1 MSVLGILA
9 IIVAF
14 SVLVLIHE
22 LGHYLAAK
30 WMGVRV
36 EKFSIG
42 FPPTLF
48 TKKIGETEFCFSA
61 IPLGGY
67 VKMAGFIDESMDTKL
82 TGADYEYSSKP
93 VWKRIIIITAGVVM
107 NLILAV
113 ILYTFLNFS
122 QGEQI
127 LPTTTIKL
135 TNQSGIAE
143 KIGFR
148 DGDKILAV
156 NGQDVSNFNQIITG
170 FFDNMENGVSFKVL
184 RDNQVLSLNYNKEW
198 LSENKGELLDI
209 SPVIDSRVGD
219 VMQEMPAAK
228 LGLKKGDR
236 IIELNGLAIKSFQD
250 MTEIIRAN
258 PEKAVDIKWVHDGTV
273 KTGQIVPKMVNN
285 IDEDGKDVSY
295 GQIGITYYYIHNS
308 ISFGKAVK
316 LGIIQPFSVILL
328 NIKGLKWWISGVKT
342 AKETIG
348 GPVTIARLAGEAAE
362 KGWVSYLSILAALS
376 SVLAFFN
383 ILPIP
388 ALDGGHLSF
397 LLVEA
402 VMGKP
407 LSVKTRLI
415 IQQVGMALLLTFIIF
430 VLYVDFDRI
439 LS

>member
-1 MSVLGILA
+1 
-9 IIVAF
+9 
-14 SVLVLIHE
+14 
-22 LGHYLAAK
+22 
-30 WMGVRV
+30 
-36 EKFSIG
+36 
-42 FPPTLF
+42 
-48 TKKIGETEFCFSA
+48 
-61 IPLGGY
+61 
-67 VKMAGFIDESMDTKL
+67 
-82 TGADYEYSSKP
+82 
-93 VWKRIIIITAGVVM
+93 
-107 NLILAV
+107 
-113 ILYTFLNFS
+113 
-122 QGEQI
+122 
-127 LPTTTIKL
+127 
-135 TNQSGIAE
+135 
-143 KIGFR
+143 
-148 DGDKILAV
+148 
-156 NGQDVSNFNQIITG
+156 
-170 FFDNMENGVSFKVL
+170 
-184 RDNQVLSLNYNKEW
+184 
-198 LSENKGELLDI
+198 
-209 SPVIDSRVGD
+209 
-219 VMQEMPAAK
+219 
-228 LGLKKGDR
+228 
-236 IIELNGLAIKSFQD
+236 

-273 KTGQIVPKMVNN
+273 KTGQIVPKMVNS
-285 IDEDGKDVSY
+285 IDEEGKDVSY